1 MESNSY
7 SVPFLTR
14 VKAEPKGM
22 LGLVAPSVFK
32 SSLARVKWP
41 HPTECTQ
48 SSPFPP
54 PQPSREHLLALA
66 SAGPILACPTILLT
80 TIIPALPSKT
90 TCHCKSHPLYL
101 LHFPHCAHHFLFISL
116 QYLVLFIALSHRH
129 KNGAQ
134 LTAGGSINF
143 R

>member
-32 SSLARVKWP
+32 SSLARLKWP

-66 SAGPILACPTILLT
+66 SAGPISACPTFLLT

-90 TCHCKSHPLYL
+90 TCHASLIPYIFFIFLIVLTVFYSSPSNIWFYPLLYL
-101 LHFPHCAHHFLFISL
+101 TGTRTVHSE
-116 QYLVLFIALSHRH
+116 QQ
-129 KNGAQ
+129 GAQ
-134 LTAGGSINF
+134 
-143 R
+143 